1 MLSMKQAFGLTS
13 MTAALVCTLGMG
25 VNANA
30 AEVTP
35 PPTETVNGITCQK
48 MFRFY
53 NPYTYEHLYTTDV
66 KEAADLRS
74 RGWNAEGI
82 GWYSPTKD
90 TPGVVKIYRLYNP
103 YGDDHLYTTE
113 VKEKDDCIK
122 RGWKL
127 DATFEAYGFISKQL
141 GAGTGI
147 SRLFNPY
154 EKYHTH
160 LFSANKKELEDNI
173 KRGWR
178 DEQVRWY
185 VPGKPA
191 ETTPSATDT
200 DVNVSTGSSSGSS
213 HEVVTPSK
221 PTPKPA
227 THALTKE
234 QQATLDAIKKPVSE
248 LVAAARVSILQGDSP
263 AKAVEA
269 LQTKAAKAAE
279 KATALANK
287 AKGTSHTQEDV
298 RNAAIA
304 TRIKEEADFR
314 LKYAK
319 DVKALN
325 EATAA
330 KNKAQQKVDELN
342 KQANQ
347 SNQSQAQANSNTPAS
362 NSGAAAFVLPKTILM
377 LAMASTPSANTP
389 AADQTN
395 PLEQA
400 KQALEEAKKHETE
413 ALAQVLEDEKVVFP
427 LTYTVH
433 FINDKQ
439 GRTGDSRAFKDR
451 QVTIYTCIAKQKY
464 ALEWRIL
471 NGAPGMTFFTEAKA
485 VLSSLAQNDA
495 SYNHIESTDK
505 YPCSRVRY
513 DKEHNR
519 YTVEFVKN
527 QGATTEQAE
536 ARWASKWKTHTVK
549 ADPNNKT
556 GLPELNMSIMEL
568 DTKLF
573 HATDSDS
580 INTLTQT
587 IAAMKGTCSPNGV
600 CKLKFDVFQSE
611 AARKMNIT
619 REFEDT
625 EGGSLAAQKLAENE
639 QAELWKEAAKHSEY
653 KLPDAITSTT
663 EPNVG
668 LQIEVYKLKKAER
681 EYNEAKTSGDV
692 NAQLKARKD
701 AISAAMQI
709 MAPLSDVIYANYTG
723 DTYNLIYVRY
733 SLLDI
738 LRDDI
743 LGKQVPADTAD
754 STTKANYQKFVNAF
768 VTWMNDQ
775 TDANKEALKAAEKAY
790 KGKSRS
796 WELKDVVINGWG

>member
-1 MLSMKQAFGLTS
+1 MPLKLP
-13 MTAALVCTLGMG
+13 
-25 VNANA
+25 
-30 AEVTP
+30 P

-82 GWYSPTKD
+82 GWYSPIKD

-191 ETTPSATDT
+191 EATPAVTDT
-200 DVNVSTGSSSGSS
+200 DVNVSTGSGSSSS
-213 HEVVTPSK
+213 HEVVTPSTPKPK
-221 PTPKPA
+221 PTPKPV
-227 THALTKE
+227 TPTPTLSPDQQKTLTE
-234 QQATLDAIKKPVSE
+234 IQKPVRD
-248 LVAAARVSILQGDSP
+248 LIAAARTNILKG
-263 AKAVEA
+263 AKTPDEAIQA
-269 LQTKAAKAAE
+269 LQTKATKAAE
-279 KATALANK
+279 AATTLGNK
-287 AKGTSHTQEDV
+287 VKDPSHTQEDV
-298 RNAAIA
+298 QKAAIA

-325 EATAA
+325 EATDA
-330 KNKAQQKVDELN
+330 KNEAQKKVDELS
-342 KQANQ
+342 KKANQ
-347 SNQSQAQANSNTPAS
+347 SNQSQAQANSNTPAN

-389 AADQTN
+389 PTDQTN

-413 ALAQVLEDEKVVFP
+413 ALNQVLADENEIFP

-433 FINDKQ
+433 FINDRQ

-471 NGAPGMTFFTEAKA
+471 NGAAGLSYYTEAKA
-485 VLSSLAQNDA
+485 VDGSLAQNDA
-495 SYNHIESTDK
+495 SYNHVESTDK

-527 QGATTEQAE
+527 QGPTNEQAK
-536 ARWASKWKTHTVK
+536 ARWASQWKTHTVK
-549 ADPNNKT
+549 PDPNNKT
-556 GLPELNMSIMEL
+556 GLPELNMSIMGL

-580 INTLTQT
+580 INTLTQA
-587 IAAMKGTCSPNGV
+587 IAEKKGTCSPNGV
-600 CKLKFDVFQSE
+600 CKLKFDVFQTE

-639 QAELWKEAAKHSEY
+639 QAELWKEAVKHSEY
-653 KLPDAITSTT
+653 KLPDAITSAT
-663 EPNVG
+663 EPNVS
-668 LQIEVYKLKKAER
+668 LQITVYKLKKAER
-681 EYNEAKTSGDV
+681 EYNEAKKSGDV

-709 MAPLSDVIYANYTG
+709 MDPLSDVINVSYTG
-723 DTYNLIYVRY
+723 DTYNLIYVRD
-733 SLLDI
+733 SLLGI
-738 LRDDI
+738 LRNTI
-743 LGKQVPADTAD
+743 LEEQAPADTAD
-754 STTKANYQKFVNAF
+754 STTKANYQKYVNAF

-775 TDANKEALKAAEKAY
+775 TDANKEALKAAEIAY
-790 KGKSRS
+790 RGKSRS
-796 WELKDVVINGWG
+796 WELKDVVSQGWG